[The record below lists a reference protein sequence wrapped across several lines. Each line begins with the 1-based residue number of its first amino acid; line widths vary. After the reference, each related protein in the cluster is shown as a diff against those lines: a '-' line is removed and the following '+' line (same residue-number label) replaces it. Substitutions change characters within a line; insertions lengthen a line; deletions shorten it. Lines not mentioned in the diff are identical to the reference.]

1 MTINA
6 MKHLFDIISALKTRA
21 TLFVALAII
30 LMAADLMIFSFIIGD
45 NSTFRLRAV
54 LYTADMAVL
63 LCFYWFVR
71 PRWRWLT
78 IPLTW
83 IIAIFMF
90 ANALFFVYWGDMFP
104 ISAIFNTSNYNSF
117 IFKSIPALLS
127 PLNISLLVIPTGLTL
142 LYFIIRPNKSPE
154 YKFSSRLT
162 AVSLTILLYGLGLYL
177 SVSSTMHWRQMTDH
191 PRTSRTDIFIERFG
205 PFSTQYSAWK
215 HSGLICYLITLI
227 VNNTFTSS
235 ISLTEPEIE
244 AIKDF
249 IDDNSADATV
259 GCMTDNRDKNLI
271 FIIVESLNASVLDIT
286 HGSERLTPVLS
297 SLAEADSTI
306 SSLSMRA
313 QIADGGSS
321 DGQLIYNTGLL
332 PLLSGAAA
340 QIYGENDYPS
350 IVKAI
355 RPASSAE
362 FIVESSAVYNHRN
375 TSIAFGYETLHDS
388 DSLLAAGYDVK
399 KIGSD
404 EAVLNYAFD
413 RIQHMPQ
420 PFVAE
425 ITTLSMHFPF
435 DLVGF
440 EPRGW
445 VDSLSNNMGLNRYY
459 QTTHYT
465 DAAIGHFLNRLK
477 ESELADNTIVVIA
490 SDHDCNP
497 LNVVDQNDR
506 TVDFP
511 IVFIAIGTGQT
522 LHYTGPMGQ
531 VDVFPTI
538 LDIMGVPTNQY
549 AWRGLGKSIL
559 SSGPAGAISR
569 SGQTFGNPDPKDLL
583 RLERAFSVSD
593 TLIRSNF
600 FRPDDTAN

>member
-1 MTINA
+1 MN
-6 MKHLFDIISALKTRA
+6 KFFEVISTAKTKA
-21 TLFVALAII
+21 TLYVLVAI
-30 LMAADLMIFSFIIGD
+30 LMMVADIMIFSFIIGD
-45 NSTFRLRAV
+45 NSTFRLRSV
-54 LYTADMAVL
+54 LFTADMAVIL
-63 LCFYWFVR
+63 SFYWFVN
-71 PRWRWLT
+71 PRLRWLV
-78 IPLTW
+78 IPVIW
-83 IIAIFMF
+83 IVSIFLF

-104 ISAIFNTSNYNSF
+104 ISAIFNASNYNSF
-117 IFKSIPALLS
+117 VFNSIPALLS
-127 PLNISLLVIPTGLTL
+127 PLNISLIAIPLFLTL
-142 LYFIIRPNKSPE
+142 LYFILRPQNSPK
-154 YKFSSRLT
+154 YTLPLRLT
-162 AVSLTILLYGLGLYL
+162 ALAAALIIYSAGVYLG
-177 SVSSTMHWRQMTDH
+177 VSSTLHWRQMTDH
-191 PRTSRTDIFIERFG
+191 PVQSRYEILANRFNQTA
-205 PFSTQYSAWK
+205 TQYDAWK
-215 HSGLICYLITLI
+215 HNGLICYVISLI
-227 VNNTFTSS
+227 VNNTFTSPLNLDAS
-235 ISLTEPEIE
+235 ETTSVKNFLDENMS
-244 AIKDF
+244 
-249 IDDNSADATV
+249 DDTGLIV
-259 GCMTDNRDKNLI
+259 GNRDKNLI
-271 FIIVESLNASVLDIT
+271 FIIVESLNASVLDLAVGD
-286 HGSERLTPVLS
+286 HRLTPVLS
-297 SLAEADSTI
+297 SLVNVDSVI
-306 SSLSMRA
+306 SSVNMRA

-340 QIYGENDYPS
+340 QLYGENDYPS
-350 IVKAI
+350 LVKAI

-362 FIVESSAVYNHRN
+362 FIVESSAVYNHKN
-375 TSIAFGYETLHDS
+375 TSLAFGYETLHDS
-388 DSLLAAGYDVK
+388 DSLMAAGYDVK

-440 EPRGW
+440 EPCEW
-445 VDSLSNNMGLNRYY
+445 VDSLSNNMELNRYY
-459 QTTHYT
+459 QTTRYT

-497 LNVVDQNDR
+497 LNVVDQDDR

-538 LDIMGVPTNQY
+538 LDIMGIPTNQY

-583 RLERAFSVSD
+583 LLERAFSVSD